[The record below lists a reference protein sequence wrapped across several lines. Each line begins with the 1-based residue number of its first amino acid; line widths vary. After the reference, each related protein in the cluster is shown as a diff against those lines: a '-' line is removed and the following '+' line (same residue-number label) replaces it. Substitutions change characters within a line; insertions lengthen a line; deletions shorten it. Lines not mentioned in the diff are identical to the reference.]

1 MAVGRAQV
9 PGSNLDLRLSGSEI
23 ILKWPGSQEAAQLG
37 APTQEAEKA
46 CETRHHEG
54 LWLPIPGA
62 GEQGWAAQVST
73 PRGKPSQPGAA
84 WGGVEALRRR
94 SPPPG
99 PSARGEASSSRQSIL
114 IQAWGLPLPGLLAQ
128 HLQVWKRSA
137 QRTRGGLAHA
147 SHSGGIQCPSPCPS
161 ACPGAGVTIRISQVM
176 HSPRAHGSLAELLS
190 PGSRPQAPCCGTS
203 SGSGH
208 WHESWLRKAV
218 CSGTML
224 PGKSTKRLFFSFS
237 KRLPVRKGAPS
248 LHLAARPLDLPLG
261 TLSPQPPWSASQTS

>member
-1 MAVGRAQV
+1 MA
-9 PGSNLDLRLSGSEI
+9 SNRHF
-23 ILKWPGSQEAAQLG
+23 PGSQEAAQLG

-147 SHSGGIQCPSPCPS
+147 SHSGGHPMPV
-161 ACPGAGVTIRISQVM
+161 A
-176 HSPRAHGSLAELLS
+176 
-190 PGSRPQAPCCGTS
+190 
-203 SGSGH
+203 
-208 WHESWLRKAV
+208 
-218 CSGTML
+218 
-224 PGKSTKRLFFSFS
+224 
-237 KRLPVRKGAPS
+237 LPVS
-248 LHLAARPLDLPLG
+248 LSRSGGHHPHFTGDAQPEGTRVPGRAAEPRVPASSPMLWYLLRERALA
-261 TLSPQPPWSASQTS
+261 

>member
-1 MAVGRAQV
+1 MLMAVGRAQV

-23 ILKWPGSQEAAQLG
+23 ILTWPGSQEAAQLG

-73 PRGKPSQPGAA
+73 PRGKPSQPG
-84 WGGVEALRRR
+84 
-94 SPPPG
+94 

-147 SHSGGIQCPSPCPS
+147 SHSGGHPMPV
-161 ACPGAGVTIRISQVM
+161 A
-176 HSPRAHGSLAELLS
+176 
-190 PGSRPQAPCCGTS
+190 
-203 SGSGH
+203 
-208 WHESWLRKAV
+208 
-218 CSGTML
+218 
-224 PGKSTKRLFFSFS
+224 
-237 KRLPVRKGAPS
+237 LPVS
-248 LHLAARPLDLPLG
+248 LSRSGGHHPHFTGDAQPEGTRVPGRAAEPRVPASSPMLWYLLRERALA
-261 TLSPQPPWSASQTS
+261 